1 MDDKN
6 ILKRNIRSFFKGM
19 LTLFNLERGHTF
31 VSYSDKSP
39 FQRDVEALSNDW
51 KTVGDDIRNAIHIFS
66 ESELISENKKNS
78 E

>member
-1 MDDKN
+1 MVKIKFKKMVN
-6 ILKRNIRSFFKGM
+6 FFIKS
-19 LTLFNLERGHTF
+19 LLSLFNLKGNHIFIT
-31 VSYSDKSP
+31 YSRKYP
-39 FQRDVEALSNDW
+39 FQQDFEALSNDW